1 MTRLEKQLSALDVFC
16 IAAGAMISSGIFIL
30 PGLAFA
36 RTGPS
41 VVIAYFL
48 AGILALIGVLSVV
61 ELSTAMPKAG
71 GDYYFVTRSLGPVIG
86 TVSGLLS
93 WFALSLKT
101 AFAIFGI
108 AEVTYLLTGIP
119 VFVVATG
126 ACIIFVALNIVG
138 VASAAKLEVY
148 LVLGLLTL
156 MVLYFLVGIGKVR
169 GGNFAPFAPGG
180 INAIFST
187 AGFVFVSFG
196 GLLNIAT
203 VAEEVKHP
211 KRNIPI
217 GLIAAVA
224 TITVLYTLLLVVT
237 VGVLPAA
244 HLSGSLSPLADTGR
258 RLVGSP
264 GYALLTLAAILAFVT
279 TANAG
284 IMSASRYPLA
294 LGRDRLLPPPIARVH
309 TKRGTPVVS
318 IVVTGVVIVV
328 SLLLDLEL
336 LVKAAST
343 VVLTSYILANV
354 AVIVIRRSKLVNYQ
368 PSFRLPFCPWLPLIS
383 IVLFAFL
390 IIDMGLAAVE
400 ISLTLVV
407 TALLTY
413 LFYGRRHAKME
424 YALLHLLEQVT
435 AKQLTDDKLES
446 ELREIIHERD
456 EVIHDAIDEMVK
468 VATVVDLERPFERDR
483 FFRIVAQRL
492 SRDLPLEE
500 EAIYQLLEDRERQGS
515 TAVMP
520 FVAIP
525 HIIIKGAHQTRILV
539 ARCKKGVAFSD
550 DRKSVKAA
558 FVIVGTED
566 DRHLHLKTLAAVAQ
580 IVQHKHFEQMW
591 LEARSEQ
598 QLRDIILLSDRM
610 RS

>member
-1 MTRLEKQLSALDVFC
+1 MTKLEKQLSALDVFC

-30 PGLAFA
+30 PGLAFSHA
-36 RTGPS
+36 GPS
-41 VVIAYFL
+41 VVIAYFF

-108 AEVTYLLTGIP
+108 AEVTYLLTGVP
-119 VFVVATG
+119 VFVVAAV
-126 ACIIFVALNIVG
+126 ACAVFVALNIVG

-148 LVLGLLTL
+148 LVLGLLAL
-156 MVLYFLVGIGKVR
+156 MVLYVLAGVGKVR
-169 GGNFAPFAPGG
+169 GENFTPFAPEGV
-180 INAIFST
+180 NAIFST

-224 TITVLYTLLLVVT
+224 TITVLYALLLVVT
-237 VGVLPAA
+237 VGVLPAEQ
-244 HLSGSLSPLADTGR
+244 LSNSFSPLADTAR
-258 RLVGSP
+258 QLVGP
-264 GYALLTLAAILAFVT
+264 AGYALLTLAAILAFVT

-294 LGRDRLLPPPIARVH
+294 LGRDRLVPSPVARVH
-309 TKRGTPVVS
+309 KKRGTPVVS
-318 IVVTGVVIVV
+318 IVVTGVVIVA

-343 VVLTSYILANV
+343 VVLTSYVLSNV
-354 AVIVIRRSKLVNYQ
+354 AVMVIRRSKLVNYQ
-368 PSFRLPFCPWLPLIS
+368 PSFRVPLCPWLPLIG
-383 IVLFAFL
+383 IVLFVFL
-390 IIDMGLAAVE
+390 IVDMGLAAVE
-400 ISLTLVV
+400 ISFALVAA
-407 TALLTY
+407 ALLTY
-413 LFYGRRHAKME
+413 LFYGRKHAKME
-424 YALLHLLEQVT
+424 YALLHLLERVT
-435 AKQLTDDKLES
+435 ARQLTDDTLES

-468 VATVVDLERPFERDR
+468 VAAVVDEEGPIERDKL
-483 FFRIVAQRL
+483 FRTVAKRL
-492 SRDLPLEE
+492 SGDLPLEE
-500 EAIYQLLEDRERQGS
+500 KAIYQLLEDRERQGS

-525 HIIIKGAHQTRILV
+525 HIIIEGTHQTRILL
-539 ARCKKGVAFSD
+539 ARCKKGAVFSD

-558 FVIVGTED
+558 FVIVGTKD
-566 DRHLHLKTLAAVAQ
+566 DRHLHLKALAAVAQ
-580 IVQHKHFEQMW
+580 IAQHKHFEQRW
-591 LEARSEQ
+591 LEAKSEQ
-598 QLRDIILLSDRM
+598 QLRDLILLSERI

>member
-71 GDYYFVTRSLGPVIG
+71 GDYYFVTRGLGPVIG

-119 VFVVATG
+119 VFVVATA
-126 ACIIFVALNIVG
+126 ACAIFVALNIVG

-148 LVLGLLTL
+148 LVLGLLAL

-169 GGNFAPFAPGG
+169 GENFAPFAPGG

-258 RLVGSP
+258 RLAGSP

-309 TKRGTPVVS
+309 AKRGTPVVS
-318 IVVTGVVIVV
+318 IMVTGVVIVV

-368 PSFRLPFCPWLPLIS
+368 PSFRLPFCPWLPLFGIA
-383 IVLFAFL
+383 LFAFL

-400 ISLTLVV
+400 ISLTLMV
-407 TALLTY
+407 TALLIY

-468 VATVVDLERPFERDR
+468 VATVVDLERPLEREG
-483 FFRIVAQRL
+483 FFHIVAQRL
-492 SRDLPLEE
+492 SPNLPLEQ
-500 EAIYQLLEDRERQGS
+500 EAIYQLLEDRERQGT

-525 HIIIKGAHQTRILV
+525 HIIIKGIHQTRILL
-539 ARCKKGVAFSD
+539 ARCRKGVAFSNG
-550 DRKSVKAA
+550 RKSVKAA
-558 FVIVGTED
+558 FVIIGTED

-580 IVQHKHFEQMW
+580 IVQQKHFEQRW

-598 QLRDIILLSDRM
+598 QLRDIILLSDRI